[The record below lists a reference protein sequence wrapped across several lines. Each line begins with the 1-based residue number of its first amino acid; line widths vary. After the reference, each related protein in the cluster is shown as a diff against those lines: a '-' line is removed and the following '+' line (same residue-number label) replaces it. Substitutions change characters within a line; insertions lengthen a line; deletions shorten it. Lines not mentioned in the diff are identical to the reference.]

1 MGAIAV
7 VFGYL
12 ACTIPCVG
20 ILVGLLRLRSDQA
33 THFTVALWLQ
43 LVPVGLLFW
52 PLGLPGVILLG
63 LALWRCLVRNRKLRA
78 SGIVQSTVE
87 RLWHRETIGAFLAL
101 GFACEQKAMAWL
113 FMDVTGHRGWA
124 VLGEILIPASVVTWT
139 AIALGIWRE
148 RHRFHL
154 RHPVAAEPAS

>member
-20 ILVGLLRLRSDQA
+20 ILVGLLRLRSDQ
-33 THFTVALWLQ
+33 TTLFTVALWLQ

-52 PLGLPGVILLG
+52 PLGLPGVLLLG
-63 LALWRCLVRNRKLRA
+63 LALCRCVVRNRKLRA
-78 SGIVQSTVE
+78 SGIVQAEVE
-87 RLWHRETIGAFLAL
+87 RLWSRETIGAFLAL

-113 FMDVTGHRGWA
+113 FLDVTGHRGWA
-124 VLGEILIPASVVTWT
+124 VLPEVLIPASVVTWG
-139 AIALGIWRE
+139 AIAVSIWRE
-148 RHRFHL
+148 HRCFLL
-154 RHPVAAEPAS
+154 RHPVALERSS